1 MPKTAALILA
11 AGAASRFGSLKQ
23 LAPIQGKP
31 MVQHAID
38 TANRV
43 VPGDVYLVLGNQA
56 EMITPR
62 ITDATCLINPD
73 WREGLGS
80 SLAYGTRQLADK
92 YDALLVLLA
101 DQPRIHSH
109 HLASLLALV
118 DGRECACSVY
128 GQRRGVPAV
137 FTDRYFAALSQ
148 LRGDKGAKR
157 LLESISS
164 GIAELPLAQAA
175 CDIDRPEDLEALAA
189 DRSRSR

>member
-38 TANRV
+38 SANRV
-43 VPGDVYLVLGNQA
+43 LPGEVYLVLGNQA
-56 EMITPR
+56 ELIAPR
-62 ITDATCLINPD
+62 IVDATCLINPD
-73 WREGLGS
+73 WREGLGN
-80 SLAYGTRQLADK
+80 SLAYGARQLVDE

-101 DQPRIHSH
+101 DQPLIHSQQ
-109 HLASLLALV
+109 LASLLALV

-137 FTDRYFAALSQ
+137 FTDKYFTALCQ

-157 LLESISS
+157 LLESIST

-175 CDIDRPEDLEALAA
+175 FDIDRPEDLETLAA
-189 DRSRSR
+189 ERSRSR